1 MHTTL
6 LLASI
11 LAFAPQGADLSGNYG
26 FEPLEVQKIDPKGGP
41 LDSADMDGDGRKDL
55 IAVNNHKSRI
65 EIYYQ
70 KPDAKPGDVKAPAAG
85 SNELPELWRF
95 RRETISVPND
105 LRGPARHRRAGAADQ
120 ARRVRGGSQ
129 VPHEGPGRQPRQPAC
144 GQRDR

>member
-11 LAFAPQGADLSGNYG
+11 LSFAPQGADLSGNYG

-41 LDSADMDGDGRKDL
+41 LGSADMDGDGRKDL

-95 RRETISVPND
+95 RRETISVPNEV
-105 LRGPARHRRAGAADQ
+105 Q
-120 ARRVRGGSQ
+120 A
-129 VPHEGPGRQPRQPAC
+129 
-144 GQRDR
+144 